1 MLKKLLTLACSC
13 VMVSCYI
20 GHHTNPIYPTLPPGE
35 CYAEYDCTEDEEIV
49 KTEVKVE
56 EDKPKEEVKPEENI
70 LVINPIEENKNPDVV
85 NSLPIESVVGYEGP
99 SLLFIHSAVW

>member
-1 MLKKLLTLACSC
+1 MLTKLLTLACSC

-56 EDKPKEEVKPEENI
+56 EDKPKEDIKPEENI
-70 LVINPIEENKNPDVV
+70 LVIKPSENPDVV
-85 NSLPIESVVGYEGP
+85 NSLSIESVENYERP